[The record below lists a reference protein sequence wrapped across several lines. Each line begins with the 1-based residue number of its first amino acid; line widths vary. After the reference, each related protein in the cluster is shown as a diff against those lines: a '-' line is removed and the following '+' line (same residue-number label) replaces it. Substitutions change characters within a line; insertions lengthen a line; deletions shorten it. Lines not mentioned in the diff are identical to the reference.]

1 MIKSK
6 TIKSNRREYN
16 MYGMKKKKKVVKPK
30 MKKKVMKKGMRKKGY
45 KK

>member
-1 MIKSK
+1 
-6 TIKSNRREYN
+6 

-30 MKKKVMKKGMRKKGY
+30 MKKRVVKKGMKKGY

>member
-1 MIKSK
+1 MIKTK
-6 TIKSNRREYN
+6 TIKSNRRKYN

-30 MKKKVMKKGMRKKGY
+30 MIKKVMKKGMRKKGY

>member
-1 MIKSK
+1 MIKVK
-6 TIKSNRREYN
+6 TLKSNGRKYN

-30 MKKKVMKKGMRKKGY
+30 MKKRVVKKGMKKGY

>member
-16 MYGMKKKKKVVKPK
+16 MYGIKKKKKVVKPK
-30 MKKKVMKKGMRKKGY
+30 MKKKVVKKKRY